1 MSFPAISRANTTSMQ
16 PTPPQATDRPPQ
28 ALSISQMLHL
38 MRVEMD
44 RAQEHGYAIS
54 CMMIGLDG
62 FLGEENIAARRSIMP
77 RVFSEL
83 KALTGAQN
91 IRGVGLM
98 KEHVLL
104 AVFPHFGPE
113 PTGALAE
120 QLLERASG
128 RADSL
133 MDGQE
138 VRLSIGVGHN
148 QHNGP
153 MSFEIL
159 IEEAETG
166 YSLARQGGGNRVI
179 QWKEVEREV
188 DRIKEELEEQIR
200 LIEEQ
205 SSQAANALSGE
216 EERWGRD
223 LVEKVLRV
231 FAGEAEKSAAVMRLE
246 HAVISLVSS
255 EVDRWYEFST
265 VSQLT
270 ERGNQIDMLERR
282 LRKLN
287 EHLSVT
293 EAELQRV
300 ASMKAIETGVASIYS
315 GVQGLSMD
323 DDHAGAKKGMLMN
336 IFQANLAIREA
347 ISEG

>member
-1 MSFPAISRANTTSMQ
+1 MQ
-16 PTPPQATDRPPQ
+16 PTPQATARPAQ

-38 MRVEMD
+38 MRVEME
-44 RAQEHGYAIS
+44 RAQEHDYAIS

-62 FLGEENIAARRSIMP
+62 FLGEENVPRRRSIMP

-104 AVFPHFGPE
+104 AVFPHFGPT
-113 PTGALAE
+113 PTGVLAE
-120 QLLERASG
+120 QLLERASALQIEG
-128 RADSL
+128 LEED
-133 MDGQE
+133 QE
-138 VRLSIGVGHN
+138 IRLSIGVGHN
-148 QHNGP
+148 QHPGP

-223 LVEKVLRV
+223 LIEKVLAV
-231 FAGEAEKSAAVMRLE
+231 FAGETEQSAAVVRLQ
-246 HAVISLVSS
+246 HDVISVVSK
-255 EVDRWYEFST
+255 EVDRWYEFSA

-270 ERGNQIDMLERR
+270 ERGNQIEMLERR

-300 ASMKAIETGVASIYS
+300 AAMKAIETGVASIYS
-315 GVQGLSMD
+315 GVQGLSLD
-323 DDHAGAKKGMLMN
+323 ADNADAKKGMLMN